1 MQVGIVSM
9 QRIYNYGSFLQA
21 YGLKKV
27 IEDLG
32 HEVEFIDYEIEKC
45 LVQEE
50 KSLFY
55 RFKERYG
62 NTTFY
67 KFLKF
72 WGFINYPRYKRNKM
86 NTKYYNA
93 YCQLYDEECK
103 KYLNITSEYKYRSK
117 VDTLVIG
124 SDEVF
129 NCLQSNKDVGYSKE
143 LFGANANADKI
154 ISYAGSFGTTTME
167 QLEEFKIDY
176 ELAELL
182 NKFAAISV
190 RDKNSLNVIKRLTNI
205 DAEYHIDPVLVYDF
219 EKEVTYKPKL
229 KDYII
234 VYAYGNRITKE
245 EQIKIKEIAKSKN
258 MKLISLGGYQDFCD
272 EHIMA
277 TPFETLAFFKNADY
291 VITDTFHGSV
301 FSIKYNRPFVTL
313 IRESNKQK
321 LSDLLER
328 LGHADRAVGC
338 LDEMSKIL
346 DQAID
351 FNNSN
356 KVIESEREKSK
367 KYLMDNL

>member
-21 YGLKKV
+21 YGLKKT

-32 HEVEFIDYEIEKC
+32 HQVEFIDYKIEECIVK
-45 LVQEE
+45 EE

-62 NTTFY
+62 DTAFY

-93 YCQLYDEECK
+93 YCELYDKECK
-103 KYLNITSEYKYRSK
+103 KYLNITPEYKYRSK

-154 ISYAGSFGTTTME
+154 ISYAGSFGTTTVE
-167 QLEEFKIDY
+167 QLKTYKVDHEV
-176 ELAELL
+176 AVLL
-182 NKFAAISV
+182 NKFDAISV
-190 RDKNSLNVIKRLTNI
+190 RDKNSLDVVKKLTGL

-219 EKEVTYKPKL
+219 EEEVTYEPKL
-229 KDYII
+229 KNYII

-272 EHIMA
+272 EHIIA
-277 TPFETLAFFKNADY
+277 TPFETLAYFKNADY
-291 VITDTFHGSV
+291 IITDTFHGSV
-301 FSIKYNRPFVTL
+301 FSIKYNRPFITL
-313 IRESNKQK
+313 IREGNRQK

-328 LGHADRAVGC
+328 LGHVDRAVGR
-338 LDEMSKIL
+338 LDEMYKTL
-346 DQAID
+346 EKPVD
-351 FNNSN
+351 FTNSN
-356 KVIESEREKSK
+356 QVIERERKKSK
-367 KYLMDNL
+367 KYLEENL